1 MAGTSKNPNPG
12 KQTPDDDW
20 TWWEDSRSK
29 QGSGKYPDYM
39 SYKSRSGH
47 NMIFDD
53 TKGEESVT
61 IQHRGGSAIQMR
73 PDGSVHIVAHNSMY
87 SVVFGENRMT
97 VTGAHDI
104 TVKGDASLRVYGD
117 LNETVHGNYNL
128 TVNGDYNVVAKNH
141 NRHIRGN
148 IDTHAKN
155 ETKKVEGSSALMA
168 LGGIAHVANGPVS
181 YVSKKGEANLGG
193 SNGVNIRATK
203 TKNVNISSA
212 SGDVNIKAEKGSSTM
227 DAGKDVGITAKSGKA
242 SLTARSGAVHI
253 KSPSTVY
260 MDAPTTGVN
269 QGGSEILKELA
280 GNLFNAKGTP
290 VQMAME
296 EPDLSNELKKYV

>member
-12 KQTPDDDW
+12 KKTPDDDW
-20 TWWEDSRSK
+20 TWWEDTRSK

-117 LNETVHGNYNL
+117 LNETIHGNYNL
-128 TVNGDYNVVAKNH
+128 TVNGDFNVVAKNH

-155 ETKKVEGSSALMA
+155 ETKKFEGSSATTTG
-168 LGGIAHVANGPVS
+168 GGIVHAASGPIS
-181 YVSKKGEANLGG
+181 YVSSKGGANFGGDSDVNVRSKK
-193 SNGVNIRATK
+193 
-203 TKNVNISSA
+203 KNVNVSA
-212 SGDVNIKAEKGSSTM
+212 ATGDVNIKAEKGSATM
-227 DAGKDVGITAKSGKA
+227 DATKDVGITAKMSAKL
-242 SLTARSGAVHI
+242 SARSGTVHI
-253 KSPSTVY
+253 KSPSTVF
-260 MDAPTTGVN
+260 MDAPSTGLN
-269 QGGSEILKELA
+269 QGGSQLLQELKSS
-280 GNLFNAKGTP
+280 LFSAAGTP
-290 VQMAME
+290 AKMAME
-296 EPDLSNELKKYV
+296 EPDLSNELNKYV